1 MFIVTRAKKGVSCHV
16 LPTLCVVGFGFVG
29 VFLLHI
35 FNPQRAKVSHKHG
48 FGYQIHVWFAI
59 ATNKSISQKL
69 A

>member
-1 MFIVTRAKKGVSCHV
+1 MPKKVFPIMFSSHCV
-16 LPTLCVVGFGFVG
+16 LWLVW
-29 VFLLHI
+29 VFFLFHI
-35 FNPQRAKVSHKHG
+35 FNPWRAKVSHKHA